1 MKRLIT
7 FRHAKSGWDQPTLRD
22 FDRALNDKG
31 RRAAATMGRHMRQLG
46 LRFDHVIASP
56 AVRVAET
63 LDAMFD
69 GYGRRTTPSW
79 DRRAYLASASTLLEI
94 VHEAPDTA
102 ETVLLVGHN
111 PGIEE
116 LVLRLS
122 SDAGEEAIR
131 ARATVGEKYPTA
143 SLAELSFAVDRWA
156 DIGEGGGHLVRFI
169 RPRDLDPAL
178 GPDRAA

>member
-7 FRHAKSGWDQPTLRD
+7 FRHAKSGWDQPATRD

-31 RRAAATMGRHMRQLG
+31 RRAAIVMGRHMRNAG
-46 LRFDHVIASP
+46 LSFDIVIASP

-69 GYGRRTTPSW
+69 GFGRRLSPSW
-79 DRRAYLASASTLLEI
+79 DRRLYLASAATLLE
-94 VHEAPDTA
+94 VVQEAPETA
-102 ETVLLVGHN
+102 TTLLMAAHN

-116 LVLRLS
+116 LVLLLS
-122 SDAGEEAIR
+122 TAAGEEEI
-131 ARATVGEKYPTA
+131 ATRDQVGEKYPTA
-143 SLAELSFAVDRWA
+143 SVAELVFDVDRWA
-156 DIGEGGGHLVRFI
+156 DVGEGGGHLVRFV

-178 GPDRAA
+178 GPDTVF